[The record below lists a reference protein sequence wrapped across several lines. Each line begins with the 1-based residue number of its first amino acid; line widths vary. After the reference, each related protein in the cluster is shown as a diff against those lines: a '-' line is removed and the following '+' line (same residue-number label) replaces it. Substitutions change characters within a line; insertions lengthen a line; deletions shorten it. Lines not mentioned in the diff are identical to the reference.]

1 MSHKKIVFITLFTL
15 LLTLSA
21 QISAQTVKFEPVT
34 HGQFLEPPVDVK
46 QFKNAVRIALVT
58 FNWRIV
64 SEETDAI
71 YARYEK
77 SNGVIVADIKIVL
90 SGDAYTIE
98 YIDSKGLNANLETQV
113 IHRNYPRWIANL
125 DKSIYLN
132 YLK

>member
-1 MSHKKIVFITLFTL
+1 MSNKKIVFITLLTL
-15 LLTLSA
+15 LLSLSA

-34 HGQFLEPPVDVK
+34 HGQFLQAPVDEK
-46 QFKNAVRIALVT
+46 FTNAVRIALVT

-64 SEETDAI
+64 SEEPGVI

-77 SNGVIVADIKIVL
+77 SNGLIVADIKIAL
-90 SGDAYTIE
+90 SADAYTIE
-98 YIDSKGLNANLETQV
+98 YVDSKGLDANLETKA

-125 DKSIYLN
+125 DKNIYLN